1 MKFWKRQNYWDRNQ
15 ISGCPGLWHPAGV
28 IEMFCILIV
37 VEQQGWIWLYQTPN
51 KEKVQFSSVS
61 QSCPT
66 LCDPM
71 DCSTPDFP
79 VYYQLLE
86 STHHVH
92 WVSDV
97 IQPSHPLSSPTP
109 PTFNLSQHQVLF
121 QWVSSVILAPNFL
134 LWRYAFGIRVM
145 LVSERKLRNIPSSAF
160 FGNNFRRIG

>member
-79 VYYQLLE
+79 VYYQLPE

-92 WVSDV
+92 WVSDA
-97 IQPSHPLSSPTP
+97 IQPSHPLSSPSH
-109 PTFNLSQHQVLF
+109 PTFNISQNQGLF
-121 QWVSSVILAPNFL
+121 QWVSSLYQGGQSVGVSASASVLPMNIQDL
-134 LWRYAFGIRVM
+134 LCVNYTSIS
-145 LVSERKLRNIPSSAF
+145 LT
-160 FGNNFRRIG
+160 